1 MWKKIEFAIVL
12 LLLAVLIM
20 MSNHLEEMVSSGR
33 VTGRNPCIVLDS
45 GHGGEDP
52 GKIGVNQAK
61 EKDVNLKIAKKTKER
76 LEKKGWKVVMTR
88 EKDVML
94 GDPAAGNKKIHDM
107 KARVERINKTMP
119 QAAVSIHQNSFTEEK
134 YRGAQVFY
142 YGPSERSRGL
152 AASIQQALIEFQD
165 PDNTRQEK
173 ANEDYYLLRKETVPT
188 VICECGFMSNAAEE
202 ALLKSEMY
210 QEKTAWAIS
219 VGIVRYLNGSTEKGD
234 IEHDR

>member
-61 EKDVNLKIAKKTKER
+61 EKDVNLKIAKRTKER

-107 KARVERINKTMP
+107 KARVEQINKTMP
-119 QAAVSIHQNSFTEEK
+119 QAAVSIHQNS
-134 YRGAQVFY
+134 YQDPRGAGLLLFAF
-142 YGPSERSRGL
+142 GRG
-152 AASIQQALIEFQD
+152 
-165 PDNTRQEK
+165 K
-173 ANEDYYLLRKETVPT
+173 ANGRSDAE
-188 VICECGFMSNAAEE
+188 SAAE
-202 ALLKSEMY
+202 
-210 QEKTAWAIS
+210 
-219 VGIVRYLNGSTEKGD
+219 GR
-234 IEHDR
+234 

>member
-20 MSNHLEEMVSSGR
+20 MSNHLEGMVSSGR

-119 QAAVSIHQNSFTEEK
+119 QAAVSIHQNS
-134 YRGAQVFY
+134 YQDAQIHGAQVFY
-142 YGPSERSRGL
+142 YSHSEEGKRM
-152 AASIQQALIEFQD
+152 AEVMQKALLKADEE
-165 PDNTRQEK
+165 NTRKAK
-173 ANEDYYLLRKETVPT
+173 ANDTYYLLKRTEVPT
-188 VICECGFMSNAAEE
+188 IIVECGFLSNPEE
-202 ALLKSEMY
+202 AAKLVSPKY
-210 QEKTAWAIS
+210 QEKLAEAITE
-219 VGIVRYLNGSTEKGD
+219 GILACMEN
-234 IEHDR
+234 

>member
-107 KARVERINKTMP
+107 KARVNGSIRRCRRLRS
-119 QAAVSIHQNSFTEEK
+119 VSIRTAIRMRRSTGRRSSIIHIRKRE
-134 YRGAQVFY
+134 
-142 YGPSERSRGL
+142 SEW
-152 AASIQQALIEFQD
+152 
-165 PDNTRQEK
+165 PK
-173 ANEDYYLLRKETVPT
+173 
-188 VICECGFMSNAAEE
+188 
-202 ALLKSEMY
+202 
-210 QEKTAWAIS
+210 
-219 VGIVRYLNGSTEKGD
+219 
-234 IEHDR
+234 

>member
-94 GDPAAGNKKIHDM
+94 GDPAA
-107 KARVERINKTMP
+107 
-119 QAAVSIHQNSFTEEK
+119 VSPP
-134 YRGAQVFY
+134 QVF
-142 YGPSERSRGL
+142 P
-152 AASIQQALIEFQD
+152 I
-165 PDNTRQEK
+165 
-173 ANEDYYLLRKETVPT
+173 
-188 VICECGFMSNAAEE
+188 
-202 ALLKSEMY
+202 LKY
-210 QEKTAWAIS
+210 IA
-219 VGIVRYLNGSTEKGD
+219 D
-234 IEHDR
+234 IETGRCPMGGEEP

>member
-1 MWKKIEFAIVL
+1 MNCRRYFYLWKKIEFAIVL

-119 QAAVSIHQNSFTEEK
+119 QAAVSIHQNSYPEAEIS
-134 YRGAQVFY
+134 GPQVFY
-142 YGPSERSRGL
+142 YGSSEMSKKL
-152 AASIQQALIEFQD
+152 AEAIQAQLIVDLQ
-165 PDNTRQEK
+165 PP
-173 ANEDYYLLRKETVPT
+173 KEREIKTGNDLYILKNSQCPG
-188 VICECGFMSNAAEE
+188 VIVECGFLSNPTECENLQNPQYQQAVAA
-202 ALLKSEMY
+202 
-210 QEKTAWAIS
+210 AIARA
-219 VGIVRYLNGSTEKGD
+219 ICKL
-234 IEHDR
+234 

>member
-20 MSNHLEEMVSSGR
+20 MSNYLEEMVSSGR

-94 GDPAAGNKKIHDM
+94 GDSAAGNKKIHDM

-119 QAAVSIHQNSFTEEK
+119 QAAVSIHQNS
-134 YRGAQVFY
+134 YQDAQIHGAQVFY
-142 YGPSERSRGL
+142 YSHSEEGKRM
-152 AASIQQALIEFQD
+152 AEVMQKALLKADEE
-165 PDNTRQEK
+165 NTRQAK
-173 ANEDYYLLRKETVPT
+173 ANDTYYLLKRTEVPT
-188 VICECGFMSNAAEE
+188 IIVECGFLSNPEE
-202 ALLKSEMY
+202 AAKLVSPKY
-210 QEKTAWAIS
+210 QEKLAEAIAE
-219 VGIVRYLNGSTEKGD
+219 GILACMEN
-234 IEHDR
+234 

>member
-1 MWKKIEFAIVL
+1 MRKKIELAVL
-12 LLLAVLIM
+12 LLFLAVLVLL
-20 MSNHLEEMVSSGR
+20 SKNLEEMVSSGR

-119 QAAVSIHQNSFTEEK
+119 QAAVSIHQNS
-134 YRGAQVFY
+134 YQDAQIHGAQVFY
-142 YGPSERSRGL
+142 YSHSEEGKRM
-152 AASIQQALIEFQD
+152 AEVMQKALLKADEE
-165 PDNTRQEK
+165 NTRQAK
-173 ANEDYYLLRKETVPT
+173 ANDTYYLLKRTEVPT
-188 VICECGFMSNAAEE
+188 IIVECGFLSNPEE
-202 ALLKSEMY
+202 AAKLVSPKY
-210 QEKTAWAIS
+210 QEKLAEAIAE
-219 VGIVRYLNGSTEKGD
+219 GILACMEN
-234 IEHDR
+234 

>member
-119 QAAVSIHQNSFTEEK
+119 QAAVNPPGADIHFQTLMIKLARIVEIQHGCVRIHIRIFEHKHAHLTHPRPTEVCKAHAELRIPECHLFK
-134 YRGAQVFY
+134 
-142 YGPSERSRGL
+142 
-152 AASIQQALIEFQD
+152 FQ
-165 PDNTRQEK
+165 R
-173 ANEDYYLLRKETVPT
+173 
-188 VICECGFMSNAAEE
+188 M
-202 ALLKSEMY
+202 
-210 QEKTAWAIS
+210 
-219 VGIVRYLNGSTEKGD
+219 
-234 IEHDR
+234 

>member
-20 MSNHLEEMVSSGR
+20 MSNHLEEMGSSGR
-33 VTGRNPCIVLDS
+33 VTGRNPCIDLDS
-45 GHGGEDP
+45 RHGGEDP

-119 QAAVSIHQNSFTEEK
+119 QAAVSIHQNS
-134 YRGAQVFY
+134 YQDAQIHGAQVFY
-142 YGPSERSRGL
+142 YSHSEEGKRM
-152 AASIQQALIEFQD
+152 AEVMQKALLKADEE
-165 PDNTRQEK
+165 NTRQAK
-173 ANEDYYLLRKETVPT
+173 ANDTYYLLKRTEVPT
-188 VICECGFMSNAAEE
+188 IRVECGFLSNPEE
-202 ALLKSEMY
+202 AAKLVSPKY
-210 QEKTAWAIS
+210 QEKLAEAIAE
-219 VGIVRYLNGSTEKGD
+219 GILACMEN
-234 IEHDR
+234 

>member
-76 LEKKGWKVVMTR
+76 LEKKMEGR
-88 EKDVML
+88 
-94 GDPAAGNKKIHDM
+94 HD
-107 KARVERINKTMP
+107 KRKGCNAW
-119 QAAVSIHQNSFTEEK
+119 
-134 YRGAQVFY
+134 
-142 YGPSERSRGL
+142 RSGC
-152 AASIQQALIEFQD
+152 
-165 PDNTRQEK
+165 
-173 ANEDYYLLRKETVPT
+173 RK
-188 VICECGFMSNAAEE
+188 
-202 ALLKSEMY
+202 
-210 QEKTAWAIS
+210 
-219 VGIVRYLNGSTEKGD
+219 
-234 IEHDR
+234 

>member
-119 QAAVSIHQNSFTEEK
+119 QAAVSIHQNS
-134 YRGAQVFY
+134 YQDAQIHGAQVFY
-142 YGPSERSRGL
+142 YSHSEEGKR
-152 AASIQQALIEFQD
+152 
-165 PDNTRQEK
+165 
-173 ANEDYYLLRKETVPT
+173 
-188 VICECGFMSNAAEE
+188 MAEVMQK
-202 ALLKSEMY
+202 ALLKADEEDDEPYSIHGVYDQQQKRADAAADVRAENRY
-210 QEKTAWAIS
+210 QRS
-219 VGIVRYLNGSTEKGD
+219 
-234 IEHDR
+234 DRHNTRDEQRVVKPDKRHADEAQAA

>member
-119 QAAVSIHQNSFTEEK
+119 QAAVSIHQNS
-134 YRGAQVFY
+134 YQDAQIHGAQVFY
-142 YGPSERSRGL
+142 YSHSEEGKR
-152 AASIQQALIEFQD
+152 
-165 PDNTRQEK
+165 
-173 ANEDYYLLRKETVPT
+173 
-188 VICECGFMSNAAEE
+188 MAEVMQK
-202 ALLKSEMY
+202 ALLKADE
-210 QEKTAWAIS
+210 ENAV
-219 VGIVRYLNGSTEKGD
+219 VGGGSFGNGENPPRTKPSPVWICASMRPGITTFPD
-234 IEHDR
+234 ASITRCADQS

>member
-61 EKDVNLKIAKKTKER
+61 EKDVNLKIAKKTKR
-76 LEKKGWKVVMTR
+76 DWRKRWKVVMTR

-94 GDPAAGNKKIHDM
+94 GDPAAGNKK
-107 KARVERINKTMP
+107 NP
-119 QAAVSIHQNSFTEEK
+119 
-134 YRGAQVFY
+134 
-142 YGPSERSRGL
+142 
-152 AASIQQALIEFQD
+152 
-165 PDNTRQEK
+165 
-173 ANEDYYLLRKETVPT
+173 
-188 VICECGFMSNAAEE
+188 
-202 ALLKSEMY
+202 
-210 QEKTAWAIS
+210 
-219 VGIVRYLNGSTEKGD
+219 
-234 IEHDR
+234 

>member
-76 LEKKGWKVVMTR
+76 L
-88 EKDVML
+88 D
-94 GDPAAGNKKIHDM
+94 DAAGCGQYPPEQLSGCAD
-107 KARVERINKTMP
+107 P
-119 QAAVSIHQNSFTEEK
+119 
-134 YRGAQVFY
+134 RGAGLLLFTF
-142 YGPSERSRGL
+142 GRG
-152 AASIQQALIEFQD
+152 
-165 PDNTRQEK
+165 K
-173 ANEDYYLLRKETVPT
+173 ANGRSD
-188 VICECGFMSNAAEE
+188 AE
-202 ALLKSEMY
+202 S
-210 QEKTAWAIS
+210 TAE
-219 VGIVRYLNGSTEKGD
+219 GR
-234 IEHDR
+234 